1 MSGPLDRFARP
12 CECFFFFLF
21 LVDLV
26 VVVLELC

>member
-12 CECFFFFLF
+12 CECLFGFLF

-26 VVVLELC
+26 VVMLE